1 MFFTQ
6 GSWSYMSGMIDV
18 VLKCSEDGQTD
29 MRLVGLKVQEYTMST
44 CYFLGQRP
52 EMTLGLVPLSG
63 CRPTGT
69 KEAAAAGS
77 TVNFVTGDGTVVT
90 PFVLVPH
97 EPDQR
102 SHGAGAKRSFEQMAA
117 GDSDGTAVDAAGS
130 ASAGGALDPS
140 WESQDALP
148 SRLVLSYSPYHRA
161 KSKLNSRRRADLLAL
176 GSCARATAPSVC
188 YSVVLPPL
196 PGKFDV
202 KKAEAL
208 GVEGRLRGMLVKGQA
223 VTLPS
228 GEIVK
233 PEQCVSA
240 GTPGGTVLIVD
251 CPTPAHAATL
261 LQMKVFWDLVT
272 PSDKAGQLCVVHMSP
287 RQVLSCPDYIAW
299 SKPFPA
305 STATSQPTAAA
316 APSQPAAAAGKKA
329 KTVKGGGGDDH
340 GSGPPPV
347 VHISCSSDQAA
358 VDRPMF
364 VASERYLR
372 LLHGLDRG
380 FFPLS
385 HGPYQALLNEEPGI
399 YLKNSSVVMSAT
411 QQHHGNGVTAGS
423 LVVAAPQRA
432 DASAPCCLKALVGWP
447 LMTFVLPPHKQ
458 PGLKCEVPD
467 TARLHYYCINGCVCT
482 EAGRSSIFSK
492 VCPVVSPPPPPATA
506 PAPAAA
512 DSGEGKQGRSVGLA
526 IEEVA
531 FLGTGAASPFKYR
544 TVSAIYLHLSNTA
557 PREHDAGAAERP
569 PPGMLLDAGDGTY
582 GALVR
587 KMGAARA
594 DDAVLGLKMIFISHK
609 HADHISGAANI
620 LTRRAELL
628 RRRREAVAGGAAAPD
643 SGQATV
649 DAQVM
654 VVECSVCGQRFGSES
669 SLDMHQRAVHPRI
682 TRPPQRGVGDGT
694 CAAGAAPGFTRD
706 EDRLLVVGP
715 LWVDSWLR
723 DLGALEPLSYRFID
737 CQDLL
742 QSSQSGAREGLY
754 EELGVNITPVLV
766 QHSFPAYGIVLDFAA
781 SALTRHERFK
791 LVYSGDTRPCQDLVV
806 AGADTD
812 LLIHE
817 ATHSDDMIDKARSD
831 RCSSACPAS
840 GFLASAQLKRV
851 TTLARDVMCD
861 AVRHTL
867 DRVSRARAQY
877 LSHPLALAAMAQAQH
892 RGGSHRHCDAY
903 ARQAHNP
910 HTLQQSF

>member
-52 EMTLGLVPLSG
+52 EMILGLVPLSG
-63 CRPTGT
+63 CRPTGAE
-69 KEAAAAGS
+69 EAAAAGN

-102 SHGAGAKRSFEQMAA
+102 SHGAGAKRSFEQMVA
-117 GDSDGTAVDAAGS
+117 GDSDGTAVDATCS

-140 WESQDALP
+140 WERQDALP

-176 GSCARATAPSVC
+176 GSRARATAPSVC

-261 LQMKVFWDLVT
+261 LQKKVFWDLVT
-272 PSDKAGQLCVVHMSP
+272 PADKAGQLCVVHMSP

-316 APSQPAAAAGKKA
+316 PPSQPAAGRGAAGDAAGGEKEDGDSTQSAVPDETAQVGSSSTRKRRRREEADAAGAAGKKA
-329 KTVKGGGGDDH
+329 KTDKGCGGDDQ

-347 VHISCSSDQAA
+347 VHITCSSDRAA

-372 LLHGLDRG
+372 LLHGLDPG

-399 YLKNSSVVMSAT
+399 YLKNSSAVMSAT
-411 QQHHGNGVTAGS
+411 QQHHGKGVTAGS
-423 LVVAAPQRA
+423 LVVAAPQSA
-432 DASAPCCLKALVGWP
+432 DASAPTCLNALAGWP

-492 VCPVVSPPPPPATA
+492 GCPGVSMPPPFAAA
-506 PAPAAA
+506 PASAAA
-512 DSGEGKQGRSVGLA
+512 DSSEGKQGRSVGLA

-544 TVSAIYLHLSNTA
+544 TVSAIYLHLSDTA

-628 RRRREAVAGGAAAPD
+628 RLRREAVAGGAAAPD

-669 SLDMHQRAVHPRI
+669 SLDMHQRAVHPHM
-682 TRPPQRGVGDGT
+682 TRPPLRGVGDGT

-742 QSSQSGAREGLY
+742 QSSKSGARECLY

-831 RCSSACPAS
+831 RCLSACPAS
-840 GFLASAQLKRV
+840 GFLSSAQHCP
-851 TTLARDVMCD
+851 TLARG
-861 AVRHTL
+861 VRCSATH
-867 DRVSRARAQY
+867 A
-877 LSHPLALAAMAQAQH
+877 
-892 RGGSHRHCDAY
+892 
-903 ARQAHNP
+903 
-910 HTLQQSF
+910 